1 MFEGSQNALH
11 SGPHALPGLTA
22 AGSLRASGPPPAVR
36 RRQSQDAAPETVG
49 GPRGAH
55 LHGHLPGGLRCG
67 VAPITGLTVQRG
79 LRRAS
84 LAGGSPVQLGSTGPL
99 QGPRLPRGPCC
110 LAKGSQLPF
119 ARSPAG
125 GAVAHGKQSTW
136 FACPRPASREAKEEA
151 GRPALPS
158 LLTPFFPLTLSL
170 PRAQG
175 VPEREAAPGSGRVCR
190 SPAHSPACRRGSP
203 VHLTQPAGQVSCL
216 QHRHWQ
222 KCHFFSRPACWWSLT
237 VAPHCRALRARGPG
251 TCGSGPGRR
260 RPRPQLGGALGRAG
274 SSWRGDVSAGAGR
287 GFLAS
292 GRSLLPSASWL
303 CSFTFGAQPP
313 GPPSDSPGGGSPP
326 PGLEWLFLLLLP
338 LRALLVALVPA
349 LGLEFGTVPQRAVTP
364 CGR

>member
-1 MFEGSQNALH
+1 MPRPRGCPCAWRPADGQADSVKRHRRACLRDRRMPSLH

-110 LAKGSQLPF
+110 LAKGSQLLF

-136 FACPRPASREAKEEA
+136 FACPRPASRE
-151 GRPALPS
+151 GR
-158 LLTPFFPLTLSL
+158 
-170 PRAQG
+170 
-175 VPEREAAPGSGRVCR
+175 GR
-190 SPAHSPACRRGSP
+190 
-203 VHLTQPAGQVSCL
+203 Q
-216 QHRHWQ
+216 
-222 KCHFFSRPACWWSLT
+222 
-237 VAPHCRALRARGPG
+237 
-251 TCGSGPGRR
+251 
-260 RPRPQLGGALGRAG
+260 AG
-274 SSWRGDVSAGAGR
+274 S
-287 GFLAS
+287 
-292 GRSLLPSASWL
+292 
-303 CSFTFGAQPP
+303 
-313 GPPSDSPGGGSPP
+313 
-326 PGLEWLFLLLLP
+326 
-338 LRALLVALVPA
+338 
-349 LGLEFGTVPQRAVTP
+349 AVTP
-364 CGR
+364 DAFLSSHPFPASSSGSS